1 VPSSDF
7 EPELVSMLKS
17 VLDAAVV
24 QIEQHCRTPATKA
37 MMAEEI
43 LRAASDGIKD
53 PIQLTAL
60 AVRGRRQAR
69 GIAEFSPTGIK
80 IAV

>member
-1 VPSSDF
+1 MRKSSSSPKVPPSDF

-60 AVRGRRQAR
+60 AVGVGKQPAD
-69 GIAEFSPTGIK
+69 
-80 IAV
+80 

>member
-1 VPSSDF
+1 MPPSDF

-37 MMAEEI
+37 KMAQRI
-43 LRAASDGIKD
+43 LLAASGGVTDPEQLKAVAIEDGMQPAD
-53 PIQLTAL
+53 
-60 AVRGRRQAR
+60 
-69 GIAEFSPTGIK
+69 
-80 IAV
+80 